1 MADKDFIDFS
11 PKLRPSISQRAFSTV
26 GKVFRSPGGPPQ
38 SRFIPLA
45 HRLTV
50 FALAILYV
58 EISLNSFST
67 AVTILL
73 GSVSHNLPIE
83 THTSSLI
90 NAYAGTTTIQESP
103 LVQQVLQGS
112 TSPRN
117 DSLFLLSE
125 TTQSSTG
132 CLDVLNFDIE
142 MYSNEFLRFAFSRL
156 QMHAA
161 YNLSYVSELELVA
174 PVVDCTFTL
183 LTAGD
188 RTAARVYYLTRRKSN
203 QTDVFLLSTSLSV
216 QDYEVEKQYQ
226 KGPGTIVSI
235 AAINDMRATV
245 VNHHIAVAYNYPY
258 VAEPVFAYSELMDV
272 DSDNYWVLRTLP
284 NTFNQ
289 DPAKFVRM
297 ARRFGRYVSD
307 PTAQS
312 NIETAH
318 LELPSTPAAELGTWM
333 WHSRAVLHDSWA
345 WTHAIHG
352 VFALNVIFNL
362 SVLAFVMYRRM
373 IIGHFWVGDAF
384 STISSMLLYRGLLVM
399 VCNHMNGYWT
409 VTKMCISV
417 GDSVTGL
424 QAIYYRPEL
433 VHADLLAIFLNVA
446 SILSYLA
453 RERVD
458 PILVFATF
466 ELGWGYRVEL
476 VKLFPELAK
485 NIVDFAVADA
495 TNGLLS
501 VSPELSRLSPM
512 QLMTAYAV
520 EENRRSVVASTVVS
534 IFSPIVLIAAYI
546 MVRKAVRYV
555 KTPLR
560 GDNVR
565 SFSRRRS
572 SAYTKGLQQIDLTSF
587 ETATG
592 AALSRRF
599 GVISGYDNYIVSE
612 NQLTAT
618 IDAVYGNGFLV
629 VKKKFLISAQ
639 DLLPLVVMKLTR
651 VRFTNIFVYEIMDKS
666 SVRETARLVYP
677 STISWSD
684 LRHLDVTTLT

>member
-1 MADKDFIDFS
+1 M
-11 PKLRPSISQRAFSTV
+11 P
-26 GKVFRSPGGPPQ
+26 
-38 SRFIPLA
+38 
-45 HRLTV
+45 
-50 FALAILYV
+50 
-58 EISLNSFST
+58 
-67 AVTILL
+67 
-73 GSVSHNLPIE
+73 
-83 THTSSLI
+83 
-90 NAYAGTTTIQESP
+90 
-103 LVQQVLQGS
+103 
-112 TSPRN
+112 
-117 DSLFLLSE
+117 
-125 TTQSSTG
+125 G

-142 MYSNEFLRFAFSRL
+142 IYSNEFLRFAFSRL

-307 PTAQS
+307 STAQS

-345 WTHAIHG
+345 WTQAIHG

-424 QAIYYRPEL
+424 HAIYYRPEL

-565 SFSRRRS
+565 SFSCRRS

-666 SVRETARLVYP
+666 SVGETARLVYP

>member
-1 MADKDFIDFS
+1 
-11 PKLRPSISQRAFSTV
+11 
-26 GKVFRSPGGPPQ
+26 
-38 SRFIPLA
+38 
-45 HRLTV
+45 
-50 FALAILYV
+50 
-58 EISLNSFST
+58 
-67 AVTILL
+67 
-73 GSVSHNLPIE
+73 
-83 THTSSLI
+83 
-90 NAYAGTTTIQESP
+90 
-103 LVQQVLQGS
+103 
-112 TSPRN
+112 
-117 DSLFLLSE
+117 
-125 TTQSSTG
+125 
-132 CLDVLNFDIE
+132 
-142 MYSNEFLRFAFSRL
+142 
-156 QMHAA
+156 MHAA

-307 PTAQS
+307 STAQS

-345 WTHAIHG
+345 WTQAIHG

-424 QAIYYRPEL
+424 HAIYYRPEL

-565 SFSRRRS
+565 SFSCRRS

-666 SVRETARLVYP
+666 SVGETARLVYP

>member
-1 MADKDFIDFS
+1 MADKDVIDFS

-26 GKVFRSPGGPPQ
+26 
-38 SRFIPLA
+38 
-45 HRLTV
+45 
-50 FALAILYV
+50 
-58 EISLNSFST
+58 
-67 AVTILL
+67 VTILL

-142 MYSNEFLRFAFSRL
+142 IYSNEFLRFAFSRL

-307 PTAQS
+307 STAQS

-345 WTHAIHG
+345 WTQAIHG

-424 QAIYYRPEL
+424 HAIYYRPEL

-546 MVRKAVRYV
+546 MVRKAVR
-555 KTPLR
+555 
-560 GDNVR
+560 
-565 SFSRRRS
+565 
-572 SAYTKGLQQIDLTSF
+572 AYTKGLQQIDLTSF

-666 SVRETARLVYP
+666 SVGETARLVYP